1 MLETKIMSQQKVL
14 VLAPHTDDGELGCGG
29 SIARKIEE
37 GAEVMYVAFSICT
50 RSLPEGWDPMTL
62 AHEVKAATKILG
74 LKEENLVLFDYDVR
88 RFKEFRQDILE
99 ELVKLKKRFEPDLV
113 FVPTPSDIH
122 QDHQVIS
129 EEGLRAFKNTSI
141 VGYELPW
148 NNISF
153 NTRSFIKLESRHL
166 DKKIEALK
174 EYKSQK
180 HRTYLNEEFIKSLAI
195 TRGVQISTKY
205 AEAFEVI
212 RWIS

>member
-37 GAEVMYVAFSICT
+37 GAEVMYIAFSICT

-99 ELVKLKKRFEPDLV
+99 ELVKLKKRFDPDLV

>member
-1 MLETKIMSQQKVL
+1 MSQQKVL

-99 ELVKLKKRFEPDLV
+99 ELVKLKKRFDPDLV

>member
-1 MLETKIMSQQKVL
+1 MSQQKVL